1 MTTETLKEEDIGNC
15 ECSEKISEEKIS
27 IEDTDDDDDYK
38 LTLKNLWGTDIANY
52 FLNPNFQK
60 TTKIKTITNQSITNQ
75 SIPNQSINDNLFI
88 GGYPN
93 GMLHG
98 ARIPFHYKLK
108 SWLFDL
114 KQINMNQSIDNRKSI
129 KSIKSIKS
137 MKCPIISHS
146 PIRTNSVF
154 NLIDLLKYHI
164 GTNYSA
170 QYLWNLLR
178 YKSYEQ
184 LINYEKQLTNE
195 EQITYS
201 AFTHEYV
208 LKGKEKPPLCD
219 FIRENPSNSLMN
231 IMKQLKSPSIEK
243 QLRKMNLSVSWAN
256 RNQDQF
262 RMISFQQNLK
272 DAIKS
277 IETNQFTSTLLNHH
291 QLKLKHELDSNLKL
305 NDQQVDQLMS
315 FYPTLKNKQNE
326 TFIDNDIQPLENYF
340 PDYSKIQDSI
350 KKVSKLPNSESMTK
364 KSTKSFDHLSFW
376 HANQSI
382 KSPKKTEIKYQSI
395 NNKQEKT
402 SYQLKPLRK
411 PSNISIST
419 SPVNKKLQPLCWS
432 DLLETNKQKRDY
444 SKHISELYSSL
455 SNENSRNNSMDCSFI
470 KKTLWKPAKAIVS

>member
-15 ECSEKISEEKIS
+15 EYSEKISEEKIS

-60 TTKIKTITNQSITNQ
+60 TTKIKSITNQ
-75 SIPNQSINDNLFI
+75 SIANQSINDNLFI

-129 KSIKSIKS
+129 KSIKSMKS
-137 MKCPIISHS
+137 MKSIKCPIISHL
-146 PIRTNSVF
+146 PTRTNSIF

-201 AFTHEYV
+201 AFTHDYV

-243 QLRKMNLSVSWAN
+243 QLRKMNLSVSWAD

-277 IETNQFTSTLLNHH
+277 IENNQFTSSLLNHH
-291 QLKLKHELDSNLKL
+291 QLKIKHELDSNLKL

-326 TFIDNDIQPLENYF
+326 TFIDNDIQPLE
-340 PDYSKIQDSI
+340 K
-350 KKVSKLPNSESMTK
+350 
-364 KSTKSFDHLSFW
+364 
-376 HANQSI
+376 
-382 KSPKKTEIKYQSI
+382 SI

-402 SYQLKPLRK
+402 SYQLKSLRK

-419 SPVNKKLQPLCWS
+419 SSVDKKLQPLCWS
-432 DLLETNKQKRDY
+432 DLLETNKQRDY
-444 SKHISELYSSL
+444 SKHISGLYSSL

>member
-1 MTTETLKEEDIGNC
+1 MFSYLILYEYYI
-15 ECSEKISEEKIS
+15 ISKPLIIIILLIIIKTYFSSQIS
-27 IEDTDDDDDYK
+27 IEDTDDDDYK

-129 KSIKSIKS
+129 KSIKS

-208 LKGKEKPPLCD
+208 LKGKEKVNYEGVLFLF
-219 FIRENPSNSLMN
+219 FI
-231 IMKQLKSPSIEK
+231 
-243 QLRKMNLSVSWAN
+243 
-256 RNQDQF
+256 F
-262 RMISFQQNLK
+262 
-272 DAIKS
+272 
-277 IETNQFTSTLLNHH
+277 
-291 QLKLKHELDSNLKL
+291 
-305 NDQQVDQLMS
+305 
-315 FYPTLKNKQNE
+315 
-326 TFIDNDIQPLENYF
+326 
-340 PDYSKIQDSI
+340 
-350 KKVSKLPNSESMTK
+350 
-364 KSTKSFDHLSFW
+364 
-376 HANQSI
+376 
-382 KSPKKTEIKYQSI
+382 
-395 NNKQEKT
+395 
-402 SYQLKPLRK
+402 
-411 PSNISIST
+411 
-419 SPVNKKLQPLCWS
+419 
-432 DLLETNKQKRDY
+432 
-444 SKHISELYSSL
+444 LY
-455 SNENSRNNSMDCSFI
+455 
-470 KKTLWKPAKAIVS
+470 